1 MNGLVEENS
10 YAIHYSV
17 LFKESGIEITT
28 PNVMSQNS
36 ISIWLKSN
44 KLNHQ
49 LIAIDLPMKRGSFSW
64 YMSNIGSH
72 SSSLGNS
79 EVMTTPRH

>member
-10 YAIHYSV
+10 YAVHYSV
-17 LFKESGIEITT
+17 LFIENGIEITT
-28 PNVMSQNS
+28 RNVMSQNS
-36 ISIWLKSN
+36 ISIWLKSYKQN
-44 KLNHQ
+44 Q

-72 SSSLGNS
+72 SSSVGNS
-79 EVMTTPRH
+79 EVITTPRH